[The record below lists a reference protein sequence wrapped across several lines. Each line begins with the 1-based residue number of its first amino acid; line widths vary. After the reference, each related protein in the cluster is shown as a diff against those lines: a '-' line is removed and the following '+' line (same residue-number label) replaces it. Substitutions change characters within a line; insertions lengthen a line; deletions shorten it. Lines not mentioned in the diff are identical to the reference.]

1 MLKSLF
7 RGITAIILSFCV
19 TLIPVFAVEQ
29 SANSSSTPF
38 SSEYLARC
46 SISLSSGGS
55 GKVSVSFTVSAKSS
69 MDKLGA
75 QSIVIEQ
82 NTGNGWRT
90 YKTYTGTSTNGFYD
104 YDAILYG
111 HSFSF
116 SATSGVSYRAVLTAY
131 AQNSSGSET
140 DTAISDPF
148 TCL

>member
-19 TLIPVFAVEQ
+19 TLIPVLAVGQ
-29 SANSSSTPF
+29 SANSGTSPF
-38 SSEYLARC
+38 SNDYILRC
-46 SISLSSGGS
+46 NISLSSDGS
-55 GKVSVSFTVSAKSS
+55 GKVSVSFAVSAKSS

-82 NTGNGWRT
+82 NTGNGWHT
-90 YKTYTGTSTNGFYD
+90 YKTYAGTSTNGFYA
-104 YDAILYG
+104 YDTFLYD
-111 HSFSF
+111 HKFSF
-116 SATSGVSYRAVLTAY
+116 TGVSGVSYRAVLTAY

-140 DTAISDPF
+140 DTATSDPF

>member
-1 MLKSLF
+1 MLKPLF
-7 RGITAIILSFCV
+7 RCITAIALSFCV

-75 QSIVIEQ
+75 QSIEIEQ

-90 YKTYTGTSTNGFYD
+90 DRKS
-104 YDAILYG
+104 
-111 HSFSF
+111 
-116 SATSGVSYRAVLTAY
+116 VV
-131 AQNSSGSET
+131 
-140 DTAISDPF
+140 
-148 TCL
+148 